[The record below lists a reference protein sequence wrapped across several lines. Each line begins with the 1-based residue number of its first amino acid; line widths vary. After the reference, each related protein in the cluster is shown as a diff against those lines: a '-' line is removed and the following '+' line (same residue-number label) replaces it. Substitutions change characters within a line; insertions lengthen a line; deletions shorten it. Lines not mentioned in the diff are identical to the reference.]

1 MKLLSNFQFR
11 LGNRFKKNPFAVS
24 PSKRT
29 FNDLGG
35 NSPRHSRK
43 NLLTVAAAGVA
54 AATAFTATPA
64 SAAFFLICGMFADG
78 GSVKGTI
85 QLDDIT
91 GNFISLLNTTTTETP
106 GLINPITYTTADFF
120 SQSTVAA
127 ETPPPIPDGEP
138 LNAFETYRYIFSQ
151 GPNTLQINYDT
162 SLFPNNFPA
171 IGDPPGPIMV
181 NREFRNG
188 VLRSDPEPV
197 IQVPVPGP
205 LPIFG
210 AAAAFGFSRKIRKR
224 IKSANS

>member
-11 LGNRFKKNPFAVS
+11 LETRFKKNPFAVS
-24 PSKRT
+24 LSKRT

-64 SAAFFLICGMFADG
+64 SAAFFFICGMFADG
-78 GSVKGTI
+78 GKVLGTI
-85 QLDDIT
+85 ELDDIT

-106 GLINPITYTTADFF
+106 GFINPITYTTADFI
-120 SQSTVAA
+120 SQSIVLA
-127 ETPPPIPDGEP
+127 ETNPPIDPP
-138 LNAFETYRYIFSQ
+138 INAFDAYRYIFGQ
-151 GPNTLQINYDT
+151 GPNTLQINYAT

-171 IGDPPGPIMV
+171 IGDPPGPIMI

-188 VLRSDPEPV
+188 LPRSADDPV
-197 IQVPVPGP
+197 IQVPPPVPGP
-205 LPIFG
+205 LPILG
-210 AAAAFGFSRKIRKR
+210 AAAAFGLSRNIRKR
-224 IKSANS
+224 IKSASS